1 MKKIILSIVVLA
13 MMFGAGC
20 SRQELE
26 CDVCVYGGTSAGVIA
41 AYAVAQQGKSVLL
54 IEPGYR
60 LGGMSSGGLG
70 QTDIGNKQVV
80 KGLSLDFYRRVGAHY
95 DALEHWIFEPSVA
108 EKVFNDYIER
118 GNVEVLYGHR
128 ILDARKDDT
137 HITSIKLENTAKM
150 CGRTDIKAKVFIDC
164 SYEGDLMARSGVE
177 YVVGREPNSKYNET
191 WNGVQML
198 QNHQFPDGV
207 DPYVEKGN
215 PESGL
220 LWGISPSKMAE
231 TGSGDSMV
239 QAYNYRICLTKD
251 KDNMLPIEK
260 PANYN
265 PEHYE
270 LLLRVIE
277 ALKSENLNSYFIIS
291 PMPNNKT
298 DINNRGAFSTD
309 MIGMNHNYPEASY
322 AEREQIIQAHKDYT
336 LGLLWFMG
344 HDERVP
350 QKLREQMLSYGL
362 PKDEYVESDHWT
374 PQLYIREARRMV
386 GEYVATQADCE
397 NKTTVEDGI
406 GMAAYTMDSHNCQRV
421 VVEKNGVAMVKNE
434 GNVEIH
440 GGLPYDI
447 AYRSITPKRE
457 QCDNLLVP
465 VCLSASH
472 IAYGSIRMEPVFML
486 LAQSAAK
493 AACLAIDGGVKVQE
507 IDVKEIQRMYA
518 ENPLLDGSAP
528 DVVVDDVD
536 IDVAADSGWKRISAN
551 NGYGRSYLLLDPV
564 RADKRLRFPFEVSS
578 DGKYTIYTYFI
589 RRDASSKV
597 TEIVVNDGAKDEL
610 VWLDAGRIT
619 VKGQTSGEWVSLGEY
634 DLQKGKPAYVEFTN
648 GGKVTGQICAD
659 AVLVVKNM

>member
-1 MKKIILSIVVLA
+1 MRKLICCATAELMLLLSA
-13 MMFGAGC
+13 C
-20 SRQELE
+20 SSPEAE
-26 CDVCVYGGTSAGVIA
+26 YDVCVYGGTSAGVIA
-41 AYAVAQQGKSVLL
+41 AYAVAKQGKKVLL
-54 IEPGYR
+54 VEPGQR

-80 KGLSLDFYRRVGAHY
+80 KGLALDFYRRVGAHY
-95 DALEHWIFEPSVA
+95 GRLESWIFEPSVA
-108 EKVFNDYIER
+108 ESIFKDYIAR
-118 GNVEVLYGHR
+118 GNVEVLYNHR
-128 ILDARKDDT
+128 IVGVQKQGATIK
-137 HITSIKLENTAKM
+137 SIFLENVKGEPLAEIFAKQ
-150 CGRTDIKAKVFIDC
+150 FIDC
-164 SYEGDLMARSGVE
+164 TYEGDLMARSGVT
-177 YVVGREPNSKYNET
+177 YVVGREDNKVYGEDH
-191 WNGVQML
+191 NGVQMQHL
-198 QNHQFPDGV
+198 HQFFDNV

-215 PESGL
+215 PASGL
-220 LWGISPSKMAE
+220 LWGISDAALAP
-231 TGSGDSMV
+231 TGSGDNMV
-239 QAYNYRICLTKD
+239 QAYNYRICLTSD

-260 PANYN
+260 PANYD
-265 PEHYE
+265 PARYE
-270 LLLRVIE
+270 LLLRIIE
-277 ALKSENLNSYFIIS
+277 AQKNYDLNGYFIIS

-309 MIGMNHNYPEASY
+309 MIGMNHRYPEASY
-322 AEREQIIQAHKDYT
+322 EERAEIIQAHKDYT

-344 HDERVP
+344 NDERVP
-350 QKLREQMLSYGL
+350 KQLRDQMLALGL
-362 PKDEYVESDHWT
+362 PKDEYVEYGHWT

-421 VVEKNGVAMVKNE
+421 VIEKNGVAMVKNE

-518 ENPLLDGSAP
+518 EDPLLDGTTP

-634 DLQKGKPAYVEFTN
+634 DLQKGKPCYVEFTN